1 MNIDSDQFHGS
12 LKPHLDEARQEISR
26 FFDRE
31 LSLLAEE
38 RRDRA
43 ERLGIDRVLSTA
55 AAPPPLS

>member
-1 MNIDSDQFHGS
+1 MNVDANRFRWSS
-12 LKPHLDEARQEISR
+12 KPHLDEARLEISR

-43 ERLGIDRVLSTA
+43 ERLGIDHVLPRTT
-55 AAPPPLS
+55 PLRPS

>member
-1 MNIDSDQFHGS
+1 MNVDLNRFRGS
-12 LKPHLDEARQEISR
+12 SKPHLDEARQEISR

-43 ERLGIDRVLSTA
+43 ERLGIGHVL
-55 AAPPPLS
+55 PRMNPLRPS